1 MPTAPVR
8 VHQETHEQTKKMAA
22 LVGRSPG
29 ELLDE
34 AWEEYMAKHR
44 AEFAVELETA
54 AELVRNGS
62 RQELVDF
69 ANRNNADKA
78 KRASARIRSK
88 R

>member
-22 LVGRSPG
+22 LVGRSAG

-34 AWEEYMAKHR
+34 AWEEYMEKHR
-44 AEFAVELETA
+44 AEFAAELETA
-54 AELVRNGS
+54 AHLVRNGS
-62 RQELVDF
+62 RQDLVAF
-69 ANRNNADKA
+69 ANRNNAEKA